1 MIGAKEIKV
10 SKTLSFRRRRQ
21 GGGRQGGER
30 QANEWMD
37 AAQCGNERA
46 DMSPGCH

>member
-21 GGGRQGGER
+21 GGER

-37 AAQCGNERA
+37 AAQCGSEPA

>member
-10 SKTLSFRRRRQ
+10 SQTLPFRR
-21 GGGRQGGER
+21 RQGGER

-37 AAQCGNERA
+37 TVQCGSEPA